1 MWSKATM
8 VSRPSRTISSC
19 SNRFAPLVISIEFE
33 SAEVSD
39 PVTTAC
45 ASEDEYVGVRSAGQ
59 RVPAGAAD
67 QEVPAV
73 LPAEGVVAAPSD
85 QSIVTLARYERVAE
99 IGAAHHVV
107 AGKHLALHPARVTEG
122 EGLNIDVEAPCLP
135 ISAPRS

>member
-1 MWSKATM
+1 MREEGLDPTATGQLLDGLRQGRM
-8 VSRPSRTISSC
+8 G
-19 SNRFAPLVISIEFE
+19 AFE
-33 SAEVSD
+33 V
-39 PVTTAC
+39 
-45 ASEDEYVGVRSAGQ
+45 
-59 RVPAGAAD
+59 
-67 QEVPAV
+67 
-73 LPAEGVVAAPSD
+73 AEGVVAAPSD